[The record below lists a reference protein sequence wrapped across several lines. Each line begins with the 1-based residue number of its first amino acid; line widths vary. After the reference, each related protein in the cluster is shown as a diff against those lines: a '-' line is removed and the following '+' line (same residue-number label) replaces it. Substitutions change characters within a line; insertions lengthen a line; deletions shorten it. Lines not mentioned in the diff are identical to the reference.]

1 MTENKTGG
9 NWIDVTV
16 PLKEGMVIWPGDVVI
31 KIERRRSMERGD
43 AANNSAIS
51 LGVHTGTHMDAPK
64 HFIKDGKSIDKL
76 PFETSVGPAR
86 VIEIKDKVSIKPEE
100 LKMHNIKKGERILFK
115 TVNSPRCWQTD
126 AFVNDFVFI
135 TRDAAQFL
143 VDAGVILVGVD
154 YLSVGSPLDPEK
166 AMRPD
171 THQILLG
178 SGLYLIEG
186 LNLTAVK
193 AGEYNL
199 ICLPLKLMDAE
210 GSPVRAILQ
219 PVSTK

>member
-1 MTENKTGG
+1 MTTKTGS
-9 NWIDVTV
+9 NWIDITV
-16 PLKEGMVIWPGDVVI
+16 PLKEGMAIWPGDVTI
-31 KIERRRSMERGD
+31 KIERRRSMDRGD

-64 HFIKDGKSIDKL
+64 HFIKDGRSIDKL
-76 PFETSVGPAR
+76 PLETSVGPAR
-86 VIEIKDKVSIKPEE
+86 VIEIKDKISIKPEE
-100 LKMHNIKKGERILFK
+100 LKQHNIKKGERILFK

-126 AFVNDFVFI
+126 AFVNDFVFV

-178 SGLYLIEG
+178 AGLYLIEG

-193 AGEYNL
+193 AGDYNL

-219 PVSTK
+219 PISIK

>member
-1 MTENKTGG
+1 MTNKTGS

-16 PLKEGMVIWPGDVVI
+16 PLKEGMAIWPGDVTI

-76 PFETSVGPAR
+76 PLETSVGPAR
-86 VIEIKDKVSIKPEE
+86 VIEIKDKISIKPEE
-100 LKMHNIKKGERILFK
+100 LKQHNIKKGERILFK

-126 AFVNDFVFI
+126 AFVNDFVFV

-154 YLSVGSPLDPEK
+154 YLFVGSPMDPDK

-178 SGLYLIEG
+178 AGLYLIEG

-193 AGEYNL
+193 AGDYNL
-199 ICLPLKLMDAE
+199 VCLPLKLMDAE

>member
-1 MTENKTGG
+1 MTTKTGS
-9 NWIDVTV
+9 NWIDITV
-16 PLKEGMVIWPGDVVI
+16 PLKEGMAIWPGDVTI
-31 KIERRRSMERGD
+31 KIERRRSMDRGD

-64 HFIKDGKSIDKL
+64 HFIKDGRSIDKL
-76 PFETSVGPAR
+76 PLETSVGPAR
-86 VIEIKDKVSIKPEE
+86 VIEIKDKISIKPEE
-100 LKMHNIKKGERILFK
+100 LKQHNIKKGERILFK

-126 AFVNDFVFI
+126 AFVNDFVFV

-154 YLSVGSPLDPEK
+154 YLSVGSPMDPEK

-178 SGLYLIEG
+178 AGLYLIEG

-193 AGEYNL
+193 AGDYNL

>member
-1 MTENKTGG
+1 MTTKTGS
-9 NWIDVTV
+9 NWIDITV
-16 PLKEGMVIWPGDVVI
+16 PLKEGMAIWPGDVTI
-31 KIERRRSMERGD
+31 KIERRRSMDRGD

-64 HFIKDGKSIDKL
+64 HFIKDGRSIDKL
-76 PFETSVGPAR
+76 PLETSVGPAR
-86 VIEIKDKVSIKPEE
+86 VIEIKDKISIKPEE
-100 LKMHNIKKGERILFK
+100 LKQHNIKKGERILFK

-126 AFVNDFVFI
+126 AFVNDFVFV

-143 VDAGVILVGVD
+143 VDAGVILVGVV
-154 YLSVGSPLDPEK
+154 YLSVGSPMDPDK

-178 SGLYLIEG
+178 AGLYLIEG

-193 AGEYNL
+193 AGDYNL
-199 ICLPLKLMDAE
+199 ICLPLKLLDAE

-219 PVSTK
+219 PIK

>member
-1 MTENKTGG
+1 MTTKTGS
-9 NWIDVTV
+9 NWIDITV
-16 PLKEGMVIWPGDVVI
+16 PLKEGMAIWPGDVTI
-31 KIERRRSMERGD
+31 KIERRRSMDRGD

-64 HFIKDGKSIDKL
+64 HFIKDGRSIDKL
-76 PFETSVGPAR
+76 PLETSVGPAR
-86 VIEIKDKVSIKPEE
+86 VIEIKDKISIKPEE
-100 LKMHNIKKGERILFK
+100 LKQHNIKKGERILFK

-126 AFVNDFVFI
+126 AFVNDFVFV

-154 YLSVGSPLDPEK
+154 YLSVGSPMDPEK

-178 SGLYLIEG
+178 AGLYLIEG
-186 LNLTAVK
+186 LNLSEVR
-193 AGEYNL
+193 AGNYNL
-199 ICLPLKLMDAE
+199 ICLPLKLMGAE

>member
-1 MTENKTGG
+1 MTTKTGS
-9 NWIDVTV
+9 NWIDITV
-16 PLKEGMVIWPGDVVI
+16 PLKEGMAIWPGDVTI
-31 KIERRRSMERGD
+31 KIERRRSMDRGD

-64 HFIKDGKSIDKL
+64 HFIKDGRSIDKL
-76 PFETSVGPAR
+76 PLETSVGPAR
-86 VIEIKDKVSIKPEE
+86 VIEIKDKISIKPEE
-100 LKMHNIKKGERILFK
+100 LKQHNIKKGERILFK

-126 AFVNDFVFI
+126 AFVNDFVFV

-143 VDAGVILVGVD
+143 VDAGVILIGVD

-166 AMRPD
+166 TMRPD

-178 SGLYLIEG
+178 AGLYLIEG

-193 AGEYNL
+193 AGNYNL

-210 GSPVRAILQ
+210 GCPVRAILQ

>member
-1 MTENKTGG
+1 MTTKIGSH
-9 NWIDVTV
+9 WIDVTV
-16 PLKEGMVIWPGDVVI
+16 PLKEGMAIWPGDVTI

-76 PFETSVGPAR
+76 PLETSVGPAR
-86 VIEIKDKVSIKPEE
+86 IIEIKDKISIKPEE
-100 LKMHNIKKGERILFK
+100 LKQHNIKKGERILFK

-126 AFVNDFVFI
+126 AFVNDFVFV

-154 YLSVGSPLDPEK
+154 YLSVGSPMDPEK
-166 AMRPD
+166 TMRPD

-178 SGLYLIEG
+178 AGLYLIEG

-193 AGEYNL
+193 ACDYTL

-219 PVSTK
+219 PVSIK

>member
-1 MTENKTGG
+1 MA
-9 NWIDVTV
+9 
-16 PLKEGMVIWPGDVVI
+16 IWPGDVTI
-31 KIERRRSMERGD
+31 KIERRRSMDRGD

-64 HFIKDGKSIDKL
+64 HFIKDGRSIDKL
-76 PFETSVGPAR
+76 PLETSVGPAR
-86 VIEIKDKVSIKPEE
+86 VIEIKDKISIKPEE
-100 LKMHNIKKGERILFK
+100 LKQHNIKKGERILFK

-126 AFVNDFVFI
+126 AFVNDFVFV

-143 VDAGVILVGVD
+143 VDAGVILIGVD

-166 AMRPD
+166 TMRPD

-178 SGLYLIEG
+178 AGLYLIEG

-193 AGEYNL
+193 AGDYNL

>member
-1 MTENKTGG
+1 MTNKTDS

-16 PLKEGMVIWPGDVVI
+16 PLKEGMAIWPGDVII
-31 KIERRRSMERGD
+31 KIERRRSMDRGD

-64 HFIKDGKSIDKL
+64 HFIKDGRSIDKL
-76 PFETSVGPAR
+76 PLETSVGPAR
-86 VIEIKDKVSIKPEE
+86 VIEIKDKISIKPEE
-100 LKMHNIKKGERILFK
+100 LKQHNIKKGERILFK

-126 AFVNDFVFI
+126 AFVNDFVFV

-166 AMRPD
+166 ALRPD

-178 SGLYLIEG
+178 AGLYLIEG

-193 AGEYNL
+193 AGDYNL

-219 PVSTK
+219 PVI

>member
-1 MTENKTGG
+1 MA
-9 NWIDVTV
+9 
-16 PLKEGMVIWPGDVVI
+16 IWPGDVTI
-31 KIERRRSMERGD
+31 KIERRRSMDRGD

-64 HFIKDGKSIDKL
+64 HFIKDGRSIDKL
-76 PFETSVGPAR
+76 PLETSVGPAR
-86 VIEIKDKVSIKPEE
+86 VIEIKDKISIKPEE
-100 LKMHNIKKGERILFK
+100 LKQHNIKKGERILFK

-126 AFVNDFVFI
+126 AFVNDFVFV

-143 VDAGVILVGVD
+143 VDAGVILIGVD

-166 AMRPD
+166 TMRPD

-178 SGLYLIEG
+178 AGLYLIEG
-186 LNLTAVK
+186 LNLTDVK
-193 AGEYNL
+193 AGNYNL

-210 GSPVRAILQ
+210 GCPVRAILQ

>member
-1 MTENKTGG
+1 MTTKIGSH
-9 NWIDVTV
+9 WIDVTV
-16 PLKEGMVIWPGDVVI
+16 PLKEGMAIWPGDVTI

-76 PFETSVGPAR
+76 PLETSVGPAR
-86 VIEIKDKVSIKPEE
+86 IIEIKDKISIKPEE
-100 LKMHNIKKGERILFK
+100 LKQHNIKKGERILFK

-126 AFVNDFVFI
+126 AFVNDFVFV

-154 YLSVGSPLDPEK
+154 YLSVGSPMDPEK
-166 AMRPD
+166 TMRPD

-178 SGLYLIEG
+178 AGLYLIEG
-186 LNLTAVK
+186 LNLTAIK
-193 AGEYNL
+193 AGDYNL

-219 PVSTK
+219 PVSIK

>member
-1 MTENKTGG
+1 MTNKTGS

-16 PLKEGMVIWPGDVVI
+16 PLKEGMAIWPGDVTI

-64 HFIKDGKSIDKL
+64 HFIKDGRSIDKL
-76 PFETSVGPAR
+76 PLETSVGPAR
-86 VIEIKDKVSIKPEE
+86 VIEIKDKISIKPEE
-100 LKMHNIKKGERILFK
+100 LKQHNIKKGERILFK

-126 AFVNDFVFI
+126 AFVNDFVFV

-178 SGLYLIEG
+178 AGLYLIEG

-193 AGEYNL
+193 AGDYNL

-219 PVSTK
+219 PVPIK

>member
-1 MTENKTGG
+1 MTTKIGSH
-9 NWIDVTV
+9 WIDVTV
-16 PLKEGMVIWPGDVVI
+16 PLKEGMAIWPGDVTI

-76 PFETSVGPAR
+76 PLETSVGPAR
-86 VIEIKDKVSIKPEE
+86 IIEIKDKISIKPEE
-100 LKMHNIKKGERILFK
+100 LKQHNIKKGERILFK

-126 AFVNDFVFI
+126 AFVNDFVFV

-154 YLSVGSPLDPEK
+154 YLSVGSPMDPEK
-166 AMRPD
+166 TMRPD

-178 SGLYLIEG
+178 AGLYLIEG

-193 AGEYNL
+193 AGDYNL

-219 PVSTK
+219 PIK

>member
-1 MTENKTGG
+1 MTTKTGS
-9 NWIDVTV
+9 NWIDITV
-16 PLKEGMVIWPGDVVI
+16 PLKEGMAIWPGDVTI
-31 KIERRRSMERGD
+31 KIERRRSMDRGD

-64 HFIKDGKSIDKL
+64 HFIKDGRSIDKL
-76 PFETSVGPAR
+76 PLETSVGPAR
-86 VIEIKDKVSIKPEE
+86 VIEIKDKISIKPEE
-100 LKMHNIKKGERILFK
+100 LKQHNIKKGERILFK

-126 AFVNDFVFI
+126 AFVNDFVFV

-154 YLSVGSPLDPEK
+154 YLSVGSPMDPEK

-178 SGLYLIEG
+178 AGLYLIEG
-186 LNLTAVK
+186 LNLTDVK
-193 AGEYNL
+193 AGNYNL
-199 ICLPLKLMDAE
+199 ICLPLKLIDAE
-210 GSPVRAILQ
+210 GCPVRAILQ

>member
-1 MTENKTGG
+1 MTNKTGS

-16 PLKEGMVIWPGDVVI
+16 PLKEGMAIWPGDVTI
-31 KIERRRSMERGD
+31 KIERRRSMDRGD

-76 PFETSVGPAR
+76 PLETSVGPAR
-86 VIEIKDKVSIKPEE
+86 VIEIKDKISIKPEE
-100 LKMHNIKKGERILFK
+100 LKQHNIKKGERILFK

-126 AFVNDFVFI
+126 AFVNDFVFV

-154 YLSVGSPLDPEK
+154 YLSVGSPMDPDK

-178 SGLYLIEG
+178 AGLYLIEG

-193 AGEYNL
+193 AGDYNL
-199 ICLPLKLMDAE
+199 VCLPLKLMDAE

-219 PVSTK
+219 PIK

>member
-1 MTENKTGG
+1 MTTKIGSH
-9 NWIDVTV
+9 WIDVTV
-16 PLKEGMVIWPGDVVI
+16 PLKEGMAIWPGDVTI

-76 PFETSVGPAR
+76 PLETSVGPAR
-86 VIEIKDKVSIKPEE
+86 IIEIKDKISIKPEE
-100 LKMHNIKKGERILFK
+100 LKQHNIKKGERILFK

-126 AFVNDFVFI
+126 AFVNDFVFV

-154 YLSVGSPLDPEK
+154 YLSVGSPMDPEK
-166 AMRPD
+166 TMRPD

-178 SGLYLIEG
+178 AGLYLIEG

-193 AGEYNL
+193 AGDYNL

>member
-1 MTENKTGG
+1 MTTKTDS

-16 PLKEGMVIWPGDVVI
+16 PLKEGMAIWPGDVTI
-31 KIERRRSMERGD
+31 KIERRRSMDRGD

-51 LGVHTGTHMDAPK
+51 LGVHTCTHMDAPK

-76 PFETSVGPAR
+76 PLETSVGPAR
-86 VIEIKDKVSIKPEE
+86 VIEIKDKISIKPEE
-100 LKMHNIKKGERILFK
+100 LKQHNIKKGERILFK
-115 TVNSPRCWQTD
+115 TVNSLRCWQTD
-126 AFVNDFVFI
+126 AFVNDFVFV

-154 YLSVGSPLDPEK
+154 YLSVGSPMDPEK

-178 SGLYLIEG
+178 AGLYLIEG
-186 LNLTAVK
+186 LNLTAAK
-193 AGEYNL
+193 AGDYNL

>member
-1 MTENKTGG
+1 MTTKTGS
-9 NWIDVTV
+9 NWIDITV
-16 PLKEGMVIWPGDVVI
+16 PLKEGMAIWPGDVTI
-31 KIERRRSMERGD
+31 KIERRRSMDRGD

-64 HFIKDGKSIDKL
+64 HFIKDGRSIDKL
-76 PFETSVGPAR
+76 PLETSVGPAR
-86 VIEIKDKVSIKPEE
+86 VIEIKDKISIKPEE
-100 LKMHNIKKGERILFK
+100 LKQHNIKKGERILFK

-126 AFVNDFVFI
+126 AFVNDFVFV

-143 VDAGVILVGVD
+143 VDAGVILIGVD

-166 AMRPD
+166 TMRPD

-178 SGLYLIEG
+178 AGLYLIEG

-193 AGEYNL
+193 AGDYNL

-219 PVSTK
+219 PIK

>member
-1 MTENKTGG
+1 MTTKTGS
-9 NWIDVTV
+9 NWIDITV
-16 PLKEGMVIWPGDVVI
+16 PLKEGMAIWPGDVTI
-31 KIERRRSMERGD
+31 KIERRRSMDRGD

-64 HFIKDGKSIDKL
+64 HFIKDGRSIDKL
-76 PFETSVGPAR
+76 PLETSVGPAR
-86 VIEIKDKVSIKPEE
+86 VIEIKDKISIKPEE
-100 LKMHNIKKGERILFK
+100 LKQHNIKKGERILFK

-126 AFVNDFVFI
+126 AFVNDFVFV

-154 YLSVGSPLDPEK
+154 YLSVGSPMDPEK

-178 SGLYLIEG
+178 AGLYLIE
-186 LNLTAVK
+186 
-193 AGEYNL
+193 
-199 ICLPLKLMDAE
+199 D
-210 GSPVRAILQ
+210 
-219 PVSTK
+219 ST

>member
-1 MTENKTGG
+1 MTNKSGSG
-9 NWIDVTV
+9 WIDVTV
-16 PLKEGMVIWPGDVVI
+16 PLKEGMAIWPGDVKI
-31 KIERRRSMERGD
+31 QIERRRSMDRGD

-64 HFIKDGKSIDKL
+64 HFIKDGQSIDKL
-76 PFETSVGPAR
+76 PFYTSVGPAR
-86 VIEIKDKVSIKPEE
+86 VIEIKDKVSIKPGE
-100 LKMHNIKKGERILFK
+100 LKQCNIKKGERILFK
-115 TVNSPRCWQTD
+115 TVNSPRCWQTNE
-126 AFVNDFVFI
+126 FVNDFVYI

-143 VDAGVILVGVD
+143 VDTGVILVGVD

-166 AMRPD
+166 ELRPD

-178 SGLYLIEG
+178 AGLYLIEG

-193 AGEYNL
+193 AGNYNL
-199 ICLPLKLMDAE
+199 ICLPLKLVDAE

-219 PVSTK
+219 PAK

>member
-1 MTENKTGG
+1 MTNKTGS

-16 PLKEGMVIWPGDVVI
+16 PLKEGMAIWPGDVTI
-31 KIERRRSMERGD
+31 KIERRRSMDRGD

-76 PFETSVGPAR
+76 PLETSVGPAR
-86 VIEIKDKVSIKPEE
+86 IIEIKDKISIKPEE
-100 LKMHNIKKGERILFK
+100 LKQHNIKKGERILFK

-126 AFVNDFVFI
+126 AFVNDFVFV

-154 YLSVGSPLDPEK
+154 YLSVGSPMDPDK

-178 SGLYLIEG
+178 AGLYLIEG

-193 AGEYNL
+193 AGDYNL

-219 PVSTK
+219 PIK

>member
-1 MTENKTGG
+1 MTNKTGS

-16 PLKEGMVIWPGDVVI
+16 PLKEGMAIWPGDVTI

-64 HFIKDGKSIDKL
+64 HFIKDGRSIDKL
-76 PFETSVGPAR
+76 PLETSVGPAR
-86 VIEIKDKVSIKPEE
+86 VIEIKDKISIKPEE
-100 LKMHNIKKGERILFK
+100 LKQHNIKKGERILFK

-126 AFVNDFVFI
+126 AFVNDFVFV

-178 SGLYLIEG
+178 AGLYLIEG

-193 AGEYNL
+193 AGDYNL

-219 PVSTK
+219 PISIK

>member
-1 MTENKTGG
+1 MTNKTGS

-16 PLKEGMVIWPGDVVI
+16 PLKEGMAIWPGDVTI
-31 KIERRRSMERGD
+31 KIERRRSMDRGD

-76 PFETSVGPAR
+76 PLETSVGPAR
-86 VIEIKDKVSIKPEE
+86 VIEIKDKISIKPEE
-100 LKMHNIKKGERILFK
+100 LKQHNIKKGERILFK

-126 AFVNDFVFI
+126 AFVNDFVFV

-154 YLSVGSPLDPEK
+154 YLSVGSPMDPDK

-171 THQILLG
+171 TPQILLG
-178 SGLYLIEG
+178 AGLYLIEG

-193 AGEYNL
+193 AGDYNL

-219 PVSTK
+219 PIK

>member
-1 MTENKTGG
+1 MTTKTGS
-9 NWIDVTV
+9 NWIDITV
-16 PLKEGMVIWPGDVVI
+16 PLKEGMAIWPGDVTI
-31 KIERRRSMERGD
+31 KIERRRSMDRGD

-64 HFIKDGKSIDKL
+64 HFIKDGRSIDKL
-76 PFETSVGPAR
+76 PLETSVGPAR
-86 VIEIKDKVSIKPEE
+86 VIEIKDKISIKPEE
-100 LKMHNIKKGERILFK
+100 LKQHNIKKGERILFK

-126 AFVNDFVFI
+126 AFVNDFVFV

-143 VDAGVILVGVD
+143 VDAGVILIGVD

-166 AMRPD
+166 TMRPD

-178 SGLYLIEG
+178 AGLYLIEG

-193 AGEYNL
+193 AG
-199 ICLPLKLMDAE
+199 D
-210 GSPVRAILQ
+210 
-219 PVSTK
+219 

>member
-1 MTENKTGG
+1 MTTKIGSH
-9 NWIDVTV
+9 WIDVTV
-16 PLKEGMVIWPGDVVI
+16 PLKEGMAIWPGDVTI

-76 PFETSVGPAR
+76 PLETSVGPAR
-86 VIEIKDKVSIKPEE
+86 IIEIKDKISIKPEE
-100 LKMHNIKKGERILFK
+100 LKQHNIKKGERILFK

-126 AFVNDFVFI
+126 AFVNDFVFV

-154 YLSVGSPLDPEK
+154 YLSVGSPMDPEK
-166 AMRPD
+166 TMRPD

-178 SGLYLIEG
+178 AGLYLIEG

-193 AGEYNL
+193 AGDYNL

-219 PVSTK
+219 PVSIK

>member
-1 MTENKTGG
+1 MTTKTGS
-9 NWIDVTV
+9 NWIDITV
-16 PLKEGMVIWPGDVVI
+16 PLKEGMAIWPGDVTI
-31 KIERRRSMERGD
+31 KIERRRSMDRGD

-64 HFIKDGKSIDKL
+64 HFIKDGRSIDKL
-76 PFETSVGPAR
+76 PLETSVGPAR
-86 VIEIKDKVSIKPEE
+86 VIEIKDKISIKPEE
-100 LKMHNIKKGERILFK
+100 LKQHNIKKGERILFK

-126 AFVNDFVFI
+126 AFVNDFVFV

-143 VDAGVILVGVD
+143 VDAGVILIGVD

-166 AMRPD
+166 TMRPD

-178 SGLYLIEG
+178 AGLYLIEG

-193 AGEYNL
+193 AGDYNL

>member
-1 MTENKTGG
+1 MTNKTGS

-16 PLKEGMVIWPGDVVI
+16 PLKEGMAIWPGDVTI

-76 PFETSVGPAR
+76 PLETSVGPAR
-86 VIEIKDKVSIKPEE
+86 VIEIKDKISIKPEE
-100 LKMHNIKKGERILFK
+100 LKQHNIKKGERILFK

-126 AFVNDFVFI
+126 AFVNDFVFV

-154 YLSVGSPLDPEK
+154 YLSVGSPMDPDK

-178 SGLYLIEG
+178 AGLYLIEG

-193 AGEYNL
+193 AGDYNL
-199 ICLPLKLMDAE
+199 VCLPLKLMDAE

>member
-1 MTENKTGG
+1 MTTKTGS
-9 NWIDVTV
+9 NWIDITV
-16 PLKEGMVIWPGDVVI
+16 PLKEGMAIWPGDVTI
-31 KIERRRSMERGD
+31 KIERRRSMDRGD

-64 HFIKDGKSIDKL
+64 HFIKDGRSIDKL
-76 PFETSVGPAR
+76 PLETSVGPAR
-86 VIEIKDKVSIKPEE
+86 VIEIKDKISIKPEE
-100 LKMHNIKKGERILFK
+100 LKQHNIKKGERILFK

-126 AFVNDFVFI
+126 AFVNDFVFV

-154 YLSVGSPLDPEK
+154 YLSVGSPMDPDK

-178 SGLYLIEG
+178 AGLYLIEG

-193 AGEYNL
+193 AGDYNL

>member
-1 MTENKTGG
+1 MTNKTGG

-16 PLKEGMVIWPGDVVI
+16 PLKEGMVIWPGDVTI
-31 KIERRRSMERGD
+31 KIERRRSMDRGD

-76 PFETSVGPAR
+76 PLETSVGLAR
-86 VIEIKDKVSIKPEE
+86 VIEIKDKISIKPDE
-100 LKMHNIKKGERILFK
+100 LRLHNIKKGERLLFK
-115 TVNSPRCWQTD
+115 TVNSPQCWQTD
-126 AFVNDFVFI
+126 DFVNDFVYI

-143 VDAGVILVGVD
+143 VDAGVILIGVD
-154 YLSVGSPLDPEK
+154 YLSVGSPMDPEK
-166 AMRPD
+166 TMRPD

-178 SGLYLIEG
+178 AGLYLIEG

-193 AGEYNL
+193 AGDYNL
-199 ICLPLKLMDAE
+199 ICLPLKLMDTE

-219 PVSTK
+219 PIK

>member
-1 MTENKTGG
+1 MANKTVG

-16 PLKEGMVIWPGDVVI
+16 PLKEGMVIWPGDVTI
-31 KIERRRSMERGD
+31 KIERRRSMDRGD

-76 PFETSVGPAR
+76 PFDTSIGPAR

-100 LKMHNIKKGERILFK
+100 LKQHNIKRGERILFK

-126 AFVNDFVFI
+126 DFVNDFVYI

-154 YLSVGSPLDPEK
+154 YLSVGSPMDPEK
-166 AMRPD
+166 TMRPD

-178 SGLYLIEG
+178 AGLYLIEG
-186 LNLTAVK
+186 MNLSAVK
-193 AGEYNL
+193 AGNYNL
-199 ICLPLKLMDAE
+199 ICLPLKLMDTE

-219 PVSTK
+219 PIK